1 MSEFDHWTVTQ
12 QLDTGRPL
20 GFREPLPLLL
30 WGLRNFLKLT
40 DSVVGVL
47 SSRVRVEKM
56 AGASELTVFPEFF
69 SLKFRLLK
77 VSGAW
82 AYI

>member
-1 MSEFDHWTVTQ
+1 MSEFEHWTVTL
-12 QLDTGRPL
+12 QLDTGRLL
-20 GFREPLPLLL
+20 GFRELLPVLL
-30 WGLRNFLKLT
+30 WGLRNFIKLT

-69 SLKFRLLK
+69 GLKFSLLK
-77 VSGAW
+77 ASGAW